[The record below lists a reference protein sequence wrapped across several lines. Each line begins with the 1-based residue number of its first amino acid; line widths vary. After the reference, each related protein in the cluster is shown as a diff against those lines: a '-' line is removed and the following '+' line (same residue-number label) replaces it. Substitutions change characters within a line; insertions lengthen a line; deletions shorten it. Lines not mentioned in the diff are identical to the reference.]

1 MSTACGQGS
10 RLLMSTAIGQM
21 TYRHRRYLYG
31 PTLVDA
37 TGSQRRL
44 QALARLG
51 WSVPALERRAGLAR
65 WALDG
70 VLTTPGVHRS
80 RAELISW
87 LYGELWDREAP
98 LLTPSHRYSA
108 GEGEVS
114 GRERRL
120 GLPRWGG
127 TMMTLTFRHGPYLGN
142 SRDSLSPCG
151 TPAAARRHY
160 RRGEPTC
167 QPCRTAERRR
177 WAKRSPNESF
187 VGTQRMETP

>member
-1 MSTACGQGS
+1 
-10 RLLMSTAIGQM
+10 MSTAIGQM

-31 PTLVDA
+31 PSLVDA

-44 QALARLG
+44 RALARLG

-70 VLTTPGVHRS
+70 VLTSPRVHRG

-98 LLTPSHRYSA
+98 LLTSSQRYSSARAKSAAEKA
-108 GEGEVS
+108 GWPPPMGWDDDEIDIPA
-114 GRERRL
+114 RP
-120 GLPRWGG
+120 LPRQ
-127 TMMTLTFRHGPYLGN
+127 
-142 SRDSLSPCG
+142 SRRQLSPCG

-167 QPCRTAERRR
+167 ASCRTAERQR
-177 WAKRSPNESF
+177 WTE
-187 VGTQRMETP
+187 RMERETA